1 MRRSKPV
8 KKFNLNMKKS
18 LIFVMFVAIVIF
30 VTLIFRIF
38 YIIEND
44 SDRYKKKVLSQQ
56 TYVSSN
62 ILYKRG
68 EIRDRNG
75 TVLAVSIKVYDLV
88 ISPKDIIGES
98 DGSTDNEQA
107 AADREFTIQTLVNCF
122 GLDRDELEK
131 TINDNPT
138 SQYRIISSKKGM
150 TQDEIQPFLDAQ
162 ESAKENAKEN
172 KETPQIK
179 GVWFEE
185 RYARKYPLGH
195 IACNVVGFT
204 DKNGEIGNTGI
215 EATYNDELT
224 GSYGREYG
232 YFDAELNLQRTIMP
246 AVDGNNIVS
255 TIDANVQRIVENQIA
270 KLMSDLGAKNAAIV
284 IMNPQNGE
292 ILAMASNTNYDLND
306 PWNLTSLYSE
316 SEIKNM
322 SEEEQSNAL
331 NALWSNFC
339 ISHTYEPGSTFKP
352 FVVAAALDEGTTNPN
367 IVYTCN
373 GKMQVS
379 DYEIGCANRIVHGAV
394 TPKIALMES
403 CNVALMQIAAGLGR
417 TQFYRYMNLY
427 GFGSKTGIDLDREER
442 GIIHSEDS
450 LNTVELA
457 TSSFGQT
464 QNVTMVQM
472 ISAFC
477 SLINGGYYYEPHVVK
492 EIINEQNAVVKKSEG
507 EIVKQ
512 TITNHTSSLIRE
524 YLKATVESGT
534 AVPAQVKG
542 YDIGGKTGTAE
553 KHGENQEDNYIV
565 SFMGFAPT
573 DDPQVA
579 IYVLIDQPAVEDQSH
594 STYATE
600 FASKVMKKVLPFL
613 NVYPDAS
620 ADTKADST
628 KEPEADSTK
637 EPEADSTAEPETEPA
652 KEPTAEPAE

>member
-1 MRRSKPV
+1 
-8 KKFNLNMKKS
+8 
-18 LIFVMFVAIVIF
+18 
-30 VTLIFRIF
+30 
-38 YIIEND
+38 
-44 SDRYKKKVLSQQ
+44 
-56 TYVSSN
+56 
-62 ILYKRG
+62 
-68 EIRDRNG
+68 
-75 TVLAVSIKVYDLV
+75 
-88 ISPKDIIGES
+88 
-98 DGSTDNEQA
+98 
-107 AADREFTIQTLVNCF
+107 
-122 GLDRDELEK
+122 
-131 TINDNPT
+131 
-138 SQYRIISSKKGM
+138 
-150 TQDEIQPFLDAQ
+150 
-162 ESAKENAKEN
+162 
-172 KETPQIK
+172 
-179 GVWFEE
+179 
-185 RYARKYPLGH
+185 
-195 IACNVVGFT
+195 
-204 DKNGEIGNTGI
+204 
-215 EATYNDELT
+215 
-224 GSYGREYG
+224 
-232 YFDAELNLQRTIMP
+232 
-246 AVDGNNIVS
+246 
-255 TIDANVQRIVENQIA
+255 
-270 KLMSDLGAKNAAIV
+270 
-284 IMNPQNGE
+284 
-292 ILAMASNTNYDLND
+292 
-306 PWNLTSLYSE
+306 
-316 SEIKNM
+316 
-322 SEEEQSNAL
+322 
-331 NALWSNFC
+331 
-339 ISHTYEPGSTFKP
+339 
-352 FVVAAALDEGTTNPN
+352 
-367 IVYTCN
+367 
-373 GKMQVS
+373 
-379 DYEIGCANRIVHGAV
+379 
-394 TPKIALMES
+394 
-403 CNVALMQIAAGLGR
+403 
-417 TQFYRYMNLY
+417 MNLY

-637 EPEADSTAEPETEPA
+637 EPEADSTAEPAAEPT